1 MSLLATR
8 VQELRLQSPNIDRFT
23 NRASRYGA
31 LDAFI
36 TSNNDAMSIVT
47 PEMINQVAGTAG
59 RDVKIPVFDSESV
72 SIGSTRSVTIADS
85 QNTSALLTLSSTV
98 YSWGFTV
105 TPSEYLNS
113 DTQAQADFNRKYLKY
128 IYKFADTLDTACLT
142 SLNTNKTQV
151 WGDYLEY
158 TDPTTTS
165 DVVPAALADKDN
177 ILSDLSVMMKANDYY
192 GVPYRVVGNTGLE
205 AILRQQEK
213 YGQFNEQNKAIEWA
227 DKTFHFTNNQANA
240 LNKIATGYIVN
251 PGSLGMLFKHEPDA
265 VIGSVLPDGTE
276 WGMIT
281 DDFTGVP
288 ISTYTYF
295 GPRDASSISGAA
307 TAHLTRAAT
316 EYYGFSAEV
325 INVVAYIDDLTTV
338 ASPIMKFDVANS

>member
-8 VQELRLQSPNIDRFT
+8 VQELRLQSPNIDKYT

-36 TSNNDAMSIVT
+36 GGNNDPMSIVT

-72 SIGSTRSVTIADS
+72 SIGSTRSVTIANS

-98 YSWGFTV
+98 YTWGFTV

-128 IYKFADTLDTACLT
+128 IYKFADTLDAACLT
-142 SLNTNKTQV
+142 TLNSNKTQV
-151 WGDYLEY
+151 FADYLEY
-158 TDPTTTS
+158 TDPTTTL
-165 DVVPAALADKDN
+165 DVVGAALADKDN
-177 ILSDLSVMMKANDYY
+177 ILGDLSVMMKANDYY
-192 GVPYRVVGNTGLE
+192 GIPFKVIGNTGLE
-205 AILRQQEK
+205 AVLRQQEK
-213 YGQFNEQNKAIEWA
+213 YGQFNEQNKTLEYS
-227 DKTFHFTNNQANA
+227 DKTLHYTNNLANA

-251 PGSLGMLFKHEPDA
+251 TGSLGMLFKHEPD
-265 VIGSVLPDGTE
+265 SVLGTVLPNGTE

-288 ISTYTYF
+288 ISTYTYY
-295 GPRDASSISGAA
+295 GAADQNAISGAA
-307 TAHLTRAAT
+307 SAHLTRAGV

-325 INVVAYIDDLTTV
+325 INVVSYIDDLTTV
-338 ASPIMKFDVANS
+338 AAPIMKFDIANT

>member
-1 MSLLATR
+1 MSLALTR
-8 VQELRLQSPNIDRFT
+8 VQELRLQSPNIDKYT
-23 NRASRYGA
+23 NRASRWGA
-31 LDAFI
+31 LDAFMAG
-36 TSNNDAMSIVT
+36 NNDPMSIVT
-47 PEMINQVAGTAG
+47 PDMISQVAGTAG

-98 YSWGFTV
+98 YTWGFTV

-128 IYKFADTLDTACLT
+128 IYKFADTLDSACLT
-142 SLNTNKTQV
+142 TLNTNKTQV
-151 WGDYLEY
+151 FADYLEY
-158 TDPTTTS
+158 TDPTTTL
-165 DVVPAALADKDN
+165 DVVGGALADKDN
-177 ILSDLSVMMKANDYY
+177 ILGDLSVMMKANDYY
-192 GVPYRVVGNTGLE
+192 GIPFRVVGNTGLE

-213 YGQFNEQNKAIEWA
+213 YGQFNEQNKMLEFA
-227 DKTFHFTNNQANA
+227 DKTLHFTNNLANA
-240 LNKIATGYIVN
+240 ANKIATGYIVN

-276 WGMIT
+276 WGIIN
-281 DDFTGVP
+281 DDITGVP

-295 GPRDASSISGAA
+295 GARDASGISGAA
-307 TAHLTRAAT
+307 SAHLTRAAT

-325 INVVAYIDDLTTV
+325 INVTAYIDDLATV
-338 ASPIMKFDVANS
+338 ASPIMKFDVADS